1 MIVRRCGHGR
11 EGAREEQRLSGGPQ
25 GSTTSRG
32 TATTYINIAGR
43 GQSWGATGSAP
54 LPSQGLQQR
63 FSAPTLEPTLLPGP
77 ATAPA
82 ERLVLHP
89 EFLALCGHYYL
100 EPVACARRDPE
111 SKGIVEAG
119 VRYVKHNALQGRAE
133 QLTGWQDYQ
142 HLASHWRDQVA
153 NVRVHQST
161 RQRPIDRFEQE
172 RPCLRKL
179 PGLRFDTDEIVSA
192 IVSSHARVQFDGN
205 RYSTPPEVVGKSV
218 ILRADTEQLRLFD
231 EGQQIATHQRCY
243 GRGQLIRQAEHQLQA
258 RQQRRRAGARQL
270 ETTFDALGEAAR
282 QFHLKLQ
289 TRPVK
294 TGCHLRRLIN
304 LAHLYGRDDVLAAI
318 GQALQYQTYDAA
330 YVEALL
336 LQERRRRELPSPT
349 PLRPR
354 RQELMDETDFPEPD
368 PAAYDRL
375 LTTAQESEE
384 QTDDEHCR
392 GAASETDGGI
402 VGAETDADR

>member
-1 MIVRRCGHGR
+1 MLIIFDNLKAAVLNGSGR
-11 EGAREEQRLSGGPQ
+11 EAC
-25 GSTTSRG
+25 
-32 TATTYINIAGR
+32 
-43 GQSWGATGSAP
+43 
-54 LPSQGLQQR
+54 
-63 FSAPTLEPTLLPGP
+63 
-77 ATAPA
+77 
-82 ERLVLHP
+82 LHP
-89 EFLALCGHYYL
+89 EFLALCGHFCL

-133 QLTGWQDYQ
+133 QLTCWQDYQ
-142 HLASHWRDQVA
+142 QLASSWRDQVA

-161 RQRPIDRFEQE
+161 RQRPIDRFEEE

-218 ILRADTEQLRLFD
+218 ILRADTEQLRLFY

-243 GRGQLIRQAEHQLQA
+243 GRGQLVRQAEHQLQA
-258 RQQRRRAGARQL
+258 LQQRRRAGARQL

-304 LAHLYGRDDVLAAI
+304 LAHIYGRDDVLAAI
-318 GQALQYQTYDAA
+318 TQALQYQTYDAA

-368 PAAYDRL
+368 PAAYDRF
-375 LTTAQESEE
+375 LTTVKEQEE
-384 QTDDEHCR
+384 QPDDEHSR
-392 GAASETDGGI
+392 RTAPEADGRAT
-402 VGAETDADR
+402 GAEADADR